1 MLINLF
7 NTSFCLK
14 VLPHTNRFK
23 CFEWDEH
30 SGQSADIP
38 DFNALID
45 FIDLH
50 LRTLVAMYEPTS
62 PNSQSKPQNQSL
74 INIDKNKT

>member
-14 VLPHTNRFK
+14 VLPHTNRFE

-50 LRTLVAMYEPTS
+50 LRTLECASQTS
-62 PNSQSKPQNQSL
+62 PNPQSMPQNQSL
-74 INIDKNKT
+74 INIDKNQT